1 MAVSTHNEN
10 LVGVLQPNDLCIIA
24 NMGTLG
30 DFKPAFLAAACLARE
45 GGCVVVLA
53 QPKDEAFVVQK
64 MGTTV
69 RFAQCEEAQLELEGE
84 CQHHTFYPPVG
95 GPPKVVSGKE
105 LHSAVYQFKKLV
117 YEPVLIEPRLVKD
130 APQLLAGDHAVPKIG
145 GGSLVFYFPTA
156 QQGMN
161 EEEYQI
167 ASEPGKV
174 AFKKE
179 TFGDFLSLWQ
189 GAVSALRS
197 QESFPSI
204 FVTNCYDREV
214 NMALFEKAMGF
225 SSSLKLRVGH
235 LGLGDVDLSD
245 KWHAN
250 SSLLA
255 PQKLFDKDVTGVE
268 KRGVI
273 VEPRDVFAEQGLP
286 AEVAGFLEAKQSAV
300 VVLSSV
306 SVQWT
311 NAIRDLLPGSDAYQ
325 VLFVNTASAEPF
337 KAGHYCFPRP
347 LADLDAAFASAAL
360 VVHGGCVGVSEQ
372 AVRSGTPSI
381 CLSSMVEQ
389 ELNGSR
395 LEALRLA
402 KHFKI
407 GDVLQDGAG
416 FVSTVGE
423 FFEGRAAFYDSAA
436 LQSAKEEVL
445 RESAKSLPTLCDHLR
460 ILAQSDRP

>member
-1 MAVSTHNEN
+1 MAASK
-10 LVGVLQPNDLCIIA
+10 DLCIIA

-30 DFKPAFLAAACLARE
+30 DFKPAFLAAVCFARE
-45 GGCVVVLA
+45 GNGVVVLA
-53 QPKDEAFVVQK
+53 QPKDEPFVVQT
-64 MGTTV
+64 MSTV
-69 RFAQCEEAQLELEGE
+69 VGFTQNEGARLKLEGE
-84 CQHHTFYPPVG
+84 CQKHTFYPPVG
-95 GPPKVVSGKE
+95 GPPKVVSGEECCSVTYLFQKLSYQPKE
-105 LHSAVYQFKKLV
+105 
-117 YEPVLIEPRLVKD
+117 
-130 APQLLAGDHAVPKIG
+130 G
-145 GGSLVFYFPTA
+145 GRLVFYFPTA

-161 EEEYQI
+161 EEEYQT
-167 ASEPGKV
+167 ASEPGKT
-174 AFKKE
+174 AFKKD

-189 GAVSALRS
+189 GAISALKS

-204 FVTNCYDREV
+204 FVTNCYDREPNV
-214 NMALFEKAMGF
+214 AMFEKAMGF

-235 LGLGDVDLSD
+235 LGLGDADLSD
-245 KWHAN
+245 KWHAD

-255 PQKLFDKDVTGVE
+255 PQKLFGKDVTGV
-268 KRGVI
+268 KKHGVI
-273 VEPRDVFAEQGLP
+273 VEPRSVFPAQGLP
-286 AEVAGFLEAKQSAV
+286 AEVAGFLQAKPSAV

-325 VLFVNTASAEPF
+325 VLFVNTASTEPS
-337 KAGHYCFPRP
+337 KAGHYCFPGP

-360 VVHGGCVGVSEQ
+360 VVHGGGVGVSEQ
-372 AVRSGTPSI
+372 AVRSGSPSI

-395 LEALRLA
+395 LEALGLA

-416 FVSTVGE
+416 FVSTVEE

-436 LQSAKEEVL
+436 LQSAQKEVL
-445 RESAKSLPTLCDHLR
+445 SESAQALPALCERLR
-460 ILAQSDRP
+460 ELVQ